1 MEKIKNEIERK
12 NVLEKSAAD
21 KTQSKNK
28 SSSSSKKSPVTN
40 NENRLIL
47 IIRISGMVKVNK
59 FIEETLYRLK
69 LRRKYSAT
77 IIKPTKD
84 ILGMIEKVRYYT
96 AFGKIDRETLIKL
109 LKARAQKID
118 KKNFKAEEIAEELIL
133 GKSLKELGFKPF
145 FRLHPPRKGLKS
157 SKQQFPRGV
166 LGLNKEINKL
176 VERML

>member
-1 MEKIKNEIERK
+1 MEKIKNKIEGK

-21 KTQSKNK
+21 KT
-28 SSSSSKKSPVTN
+28 P
-40 NENRLIL
+40 IL

-84 ILGMIEKVRYYT
+84 ILGMIEKAKHYT
-96 AFGKIDRETLIKL
+96 AFGKVDKETLIKL
-109 LKARAQKID
+109 MKARAQRVD
-118 KKNFKAEEIAEELIL
+118 KKQFKAEEAAEELIS

-145 FRLHPPRKGLKS
+145 FRLHPPRGGLKS
-157 SKQQFPRGV
+157 SRHPFPEGV
-166 LGLNKEINKL
+166 LGNNKEINKL
-176 VERML
+176 VGRML

>member
-1 MEKIKNEIERK
+1 MEKIERK
-12 NVLEKSAAD
+12 NALEKSEAD

-28 SSSSSKKSPVTN
+28 NSPSSKKSGVAY
-40 NENRLIL
+40 NENNLIL

-59 FIEETLYRLK
+59 FTEETLYRLK

-84 ILGMIEKVRYYT
+84 ILGMIEKVRYHT
-96 AFGKIDRETLIKL
+96 AFGKINKETLIKL
-109 LKARAQKID
+109 LKARAQRID
-118 KKNFKAEEIAEELIL
+118 KKHFKAEEVAEELIS

-145 FRLHPPRKGLKS
+145 FRLHPPRKGIAS
-157 SKQQFPRGV
+157 RRQYTRGRGGV
-166 LGLNKEINKL
+166 LGLNKEINEL